1 MAIEN
6 EIVKFVAQMELD
18 PQTTSEF
25 TQGLKDADSRAN
37 ELRETISRTT
47 AELTKMRIEGKEGTD
62 QFKALEAGLK
72 ADTKALRDAQS
83 KAEQYGKALGINQMS
98 IKELNN
104 HAKNLRAALYSMHK
118 EADPKTWE
126 KYQRELKATEA
137 RMKELKGGSEKTGG
151 VLKGL
156 GSKIAGGFALGTIAI
171 KALNG
176 VVALAKKGFQDFT
189 KATQTW
195 GDRWNVATQMASAGW
210 QQFIANI
217 AQGNNV
223 IKGSISEAMKAAR
236 DAAILRDELF
246 ERNNSYKI
254 MEADAKIYMNTQQAI
269 ANDASKSAEERLQA
283 LNNIL
288 EKEEELATTRKNIAE
303 QDRTAALEVLQ
314 TRTQMSE
321 EQLKYVVDEYEKN
334 RDVIQQAGEYNKLLE
349 EQSRLMN
356 TRVDS
361 YGAAVY
367 YEKSVAPRLEEIKK
381 ALAGYGDTIVNV
393 AALTRQYNLANDDL
407 VKSYVDATLA
417 VKSADEALTQAT
429 AGQAKKR
436 GALNNQ
442 IANDAKAQREKDYKN
457 RTDAA
462 DKAYKQE
469 LNALKEARIKGD
481 ITETEFR
488 VKSEAAETAYI
499 NNKIAINKAYGKDTI
514 DLETKLVDKRL
525 ELQKRLEAAL
535 AKDEDFSR
543 RMAEQIEA
551 DSAAVSQMLEDELG
565 DIEIDDSSIKEFL
578 EHIQELTEKA
588 KYDAVG
594 TKAKIELATEQR
606 DSDLA
611 DLEEMHQMQ
620 LISEEEYLERRKQLN
635 ADYSK
640 QIAGIVTESWQ
651 NAAATASQFLNQ
663 MGALV
668 SAVKDA
674 ETESLE
680 AQMQAELAAAG
691 DNAEARAAIEEKYEA
706 KKLDTQKKYADVEMA
721 INIGKTIA
729 DGALAVMKSFAD
741 LGPIAG
747 GIMAALI
754 AATTVAQVAVI
765 VAQRNS
771 IKNASAGA
779 GGSTASAAG
788 NVQGFSEGGYTGKGE
803 RLEVAGVVH
812 KGEYVVPQPELR
824 DPQVASM
831 VASIESKRRA
841 RTSKNALPGFAEGG
855 YTEDNEGTAAAN
867 ENNAILAAIYG
878 LLQNIAAEPVQAYV
892 VLSQLEA
899 QKDRQQ
905 RFKSITSLNR

>member
-126 KYQRELKATEA
+126 KYRKELKATEA

-176 VVALAKKGFQDFT
+176 AVALAKKGFQDFT

-195 GDRWNVATQMASAGW
+195 SDRWTVATEMVSAGW

-223 IKGSISEAMKAAR
+223 VKGSIRDAMLAAKE
-236 DAAILRDELF
+236 AAILRDELF

-283 LNNIL
+283 LDNIL
-288 EKEEELATTRKNIAE
+288 EKEETLATTKKNIAE
-303 QDRTAALEVLQ
+303 QERTAALDLLQ
-314 TRTQMSE
+314 TRTQLSE

-334 RDVIQQAGEYNKLLE
+334 RDIIQQAGEYNKLLDE
-349 EQSRLMN
+349 LESKQNYQIRNAADSVYFN
-356 TRVDS
+356 TKIAPRIAEIEKELES
-361 YGAAVY
+361 YGD
-367 YEKSVAPRLEEIKK
+367 S
-381 ALAGYGDTIVNV
+381 IVNV

-436 GALNNQ
+436 GALNKQ
-442 IANDAKAQREKDYKN
+442 IADDAKAQREKDYKD

-462 DKAYKQE
+462 EKAYKQE

-481 ITETEFR
+481 ITEAEFR
-488 VKSEAAETAYI
+488 VKSEAAETACI

-535 AKDEDFSR
+535 AEDEDFSR
-543 RMAEQIEA
+543 RMAEQIKA
-551 DSAAVSQMLEDELG
+551 DGAAVSQMLEDELG
-565 DIEIDDSSIKEFL
+565 DIEIDDSSIEEFL

-620 LISEEEYLERRKQLN
+620 LLSEEEYLERRKQLN

-651 NAAATASQFLNQ
+651 NAAATAGQFLNQ

-855 YTEDNEGTAAAN
+855 YTEDNEGAAAAN